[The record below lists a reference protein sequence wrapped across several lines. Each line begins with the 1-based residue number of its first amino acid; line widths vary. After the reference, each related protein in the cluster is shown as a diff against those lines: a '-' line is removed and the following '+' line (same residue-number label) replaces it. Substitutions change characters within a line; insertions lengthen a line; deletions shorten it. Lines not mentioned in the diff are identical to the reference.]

1 MNKIT
6 DKDVYIYRELYY
18 ETAKPLLR
26 AGASQEF
33 IKEMLTKACD
43 EFGWTHDKYQ
53 AFSHIDLMQRIVKVG
68 IKYASEDRVQVRTHA
83 GEKLEHTATLDMPEL
98 KCPIRTEQ
106 ID

>member
-1 MNKIT
+1 MTEIT
-6 DKDVYIYRELYY
+6 DRDVYVYRELYY

-33 IKEMLTKACD
+33 IKEMLVKAC
-43 EFGWTHDKYQ
+43 EGFGWTYDKYQ
-53 AFSHIDLMQRIVKVG
+53 AFSHIDFMQRIAKMS
-68 IKYASEDRVQVRTHA
+68 IRNASENRVQVRTHA
-83 GEKLEHTATLDMPEL
+83 GEKLEHNATLDMPEL